1 MYVVSL
7 SLSLSLS
14 SMNNYYWARCDN
26 KEKKKERKKER
37 ERKRNDIHIYGCTHP
52 HAPLFYIPSRYIFV
66 TVRSTSIVKKGAQS
80 MMKKCALFSLIVHS
94 SCPEKEEKRKRIIE
108 KSSKKED

>member
-37 ERKRNDIHIYGCTHP
+37 ERKRNDIHMDAHTHTL
-52 HAPLFYIPSRYIFV
+52 LFFTYLVGIFLSQYV
-66 TVRSTSIVKKGAQS
+66 VRAQSKKVPNS
-80 MMKKCALFSLIVHS
+80 MMKKCALFSLIVVHS
-94 SCPEKEEKRKRIIE
+94 SCPEKEEKRKRSIE

>member
-26 KEKKKERKKER
+26 KEKKKREKER
-37 ERKRNDIHIYGCTHP
+37 EREKKKRHPYGCTHP